1 MLDPVLERF
10 ISIQDTWKSGEVNN
24 IYLEEQRCI
33 TDPNGLLQFTESDLL
48 KYFTTND
55 IFKMNVYINN
65 HLFKISSSL
74 YTLLENKYQLD
85 FHISIYRLAVY

>member
-1 MLDPVLERF
+1 
-10 ISIQDTWKSGEVNN
+10 
-24 IYLEEQRCI
+24 
-33 TDPNGLLQFTESDLL
+33 
-48 KYFTTND
+48 
-55 IFKMNVYINN
+55 MNVYINN